1 MSGHE
6 KNAKRLAAFRLGVSA
21 ESIAAIFLGAK
32 GYRTIAR
39 RWKSPV
45 GEIDLVIKRGRL
57 IAFVEV
63 KARKALDQA
72 AESVLPRQRRRIVA
86 AAEAWLAA
94 HPEHAGYDMRFDAV
108 LVSPGRMPQHVV
120 SAFEA
125 DG

>member
-1 MSGHE
+1 VSE
-6 KNAKRLAAFRLGVSA
+6 FAKNAKRLAAFRLGVSA

-57 IAFVEV
+57 IVFVEV
-63 KARKALDQA
+63 KARKDFDQA
-72 AESVLPRQRRRIVA
+72 AESVLVRQQRRIVA
-86 AAEAWLAA
+86 AAQAWLAV

-108 LVSPGRMPQHVV
+108 LVSPGRIPQHVV
-120 SAFEA
+120 AAFEA
-125 DG
+125 DC

>member
-1 MSGHE
+1 MSAPA
-6 KNAKRLAAFRLGVSA
+6 KNAKRVTAFRLGISA
-21 ESIAAIFLGAK
+21 ENVAAIFLGAK

-45 GEIDLVIKRGRL
+45 GEIDLVVKRGRL
-57 IAFVEV
+57 IVFVEV

-86 AAEAWLAA
+86 AAQTWLAA

-108 LVSPGRMPQHVV
+108 LVSPGRMPQHIV

-125 DG
+125 DC

>member
-1 MSGHE
+1 VSE
-6 KNAKRLAAFRLGVSA
+6 FAKNAKRLAAFRLGVSA

-57 IAFVEV
+57 IVFVEV
-63 KARKALDQA
+63 KARKDFDQA
-72 AESVLPRQRRRIVA
+72 AESVLVRQRRRIVA
-86 AAEAWLAA
+86 AAQAWLAA

-108 LVSPGRMPQHVV
+108 LVSPGRVPQHVV

-125 DG
+125 DC

>member
-1 MSGHE
+1 MSE
-6 KNAKRLAAFRLGVSA
+6 IARSAKRKAAFRLGLSA
-21 ESIAAIFLGAK
+21 EGKAAMLLAAK

-45 GEIDLVIKRGRL
+45 GEIDLVVKRGQL

-63 KARKALDQA
+63 KARKALDEA
-72 AESVLPRQRRRIVA
+72 AESVLVRQRRRIVA

-125 DG
+125 D

>member
-1 MSGHE
+1 MSE
-6 KNAKRLAAFRLGVSA
+6 FAKNAKRLAAFRLGVSA

-57 IAFVEV
+57 IVFVEV
-63 KARKALDQA
+63 KARKDFDQA
-72 AESVLPRQRRRIVA
+72 AESVLVRQRRRIVA
-86 AAEAWLAA
+86 AAQAWLAA

-120 SAFEA
+120 AAFEA
-125 DG
+125 DC